1 MIMAHKNGL
10 AVVFAFVG
18 IVLFYFFI
26 DIGLLPVENCSPDAA
41 LLVAGRPS
49 YRGAFGLWACGG
61 QPSIVF
67 GVIVPLCLFALAA
80 LLALW
85 PKR

>member
-1 MIMAHKNGL
+1 MSISRKKAL
-10 AVVFAFVG
+10 AIVAAFGG
-18 IVLFYFFI
+18 IVLFFLFI
-26 DIGLLPVENCSPDAA
+26 DIGLLPLEDCSPDAA

-49 YRGAFGLWACGG
+49 YRGAFGLWACDG
-61 QPSIVF
+61 QVSIVF
-67 GVIVPLCLFALAA
+67 SVVIPLCLFALAA